1 METHYSHILAAVE
14 VNDFGERV
22 LQRARDLARL
32 FEARLSVIHA
42 VEFIP
47 LDAGAA
53 MIMAPAELG
62 QQLESQA
69 REQLLAMCARLAIPD
84 SAVQVVNGAV
94 VAEILHTAKRLSA
107 DLLVVGHR
115 PHSGLASL
123 FTYTDESVVHKTC
136 CDVLVLN
143 VGAKT

>member
-1 METHYSHILAAVE
+1 MNKHYSHILAAVE

-22 LQRARDLARL
+22 LQRALDLARM

-47 LDAGAA
+47 LNTGAE
-53 MIMAPAELG
+53 MIMMPANLG

-69 REQLLAMCARLAIPD
+69 REQLLAMCKKLEIPE
-84 SAVQVVNGAV
+84 SAVQVVTGTV
-94 VAEILHTAKRLSA
+94 VAEILHTAKNLSA

-123 FTYTDESVVHKTC
+123 FTYTDESVVHKTS
-136 CDVLVLN
+136 CDVLVLH
-143 VGAKT
+143 VGDKP

>member
-1 METHYSHILAAVE
+1 MNSPYSHILAAVE

-22 LQRARDLARL
+22 LQRALDLARV

-53 MIMAPAELG
+53 MIMAPTELG

-69 REQLLAMCARLAIPD
+69 REQLLSMCGKLGIPE
-84 SAVQVVNGAV
+84 SAVQVVTGGV
-94 VAEILHTAKRLSA
+94 VTEILRASKALAA
-107 DLLVVGHR
+107 DLVVVGHR

-123 FTYTDESVVHKTC
+123 FTYTDESVVHKAC
-136 CDVLVLN
+136 CDVLALN
-143 VGAKT
+143 VG